1 MDGKLGLCSCGTP
14 LPPSNG
20 TKPRKHCSL
29 KCADHKRRSWMKSST
44 KATRKRYQER
54 ERDSILARRREYNRD
69 RCAENYELIRS
80 LKSGGCIECGESD
93 PVCLDFHH
101 KDPKTKKYLVSQ
113 MTMRTRVR
121 ILEEAAKCIIL
132 CANCH
137 RKLESAKRKR
147 DGIAT
152 WQSSQKR
159 LVLSARSAEKH

>member
-1 MDGKLGLCSCGTP
+1 MASNVRLCRCGEPIPKSLGC
-14 LPPSNG
+14 
-20 TKPRKHCSL
+20 KPRKYCSERC
-29 KCADHKRRSWMKSST
+29 KFQHYGYWKKESG
-44 KATRKRYQER
+44 KATRRKYFER
-54 ERDSILARRREYNRD
+54 EKEAINARRREYNRD

-101 KDPKTKKYLVSQ
+101 KDPKTKKYLISQ
-113 MTMRTRVR
+113 MTMRTKAR

-137 RKLESAKRKR
+137 RKLESAKRKKA
-147 DGIAT
+147 GIAT

-159 LVLSARSAEKH
+159 LVLSVRSVESH